1 MKVLF
6 LGTGTSVG
14 VPMIGC
20 NCAVCRSSDP
30 KNRRLRS
37 SIYIESGGTR
47 IVVDTPPDFREQ
59 MLTYKPPRLDAVFFT
74 HSHADHI
81 LGFDD
86 IRRFNTMQGEVI
98 PVYGHPKTLLDVR
111 RIFDYVGKEAPQ
123 GVYRPMA
130 EFIELGEGEHNVG
143 DLVITPFMVE
153 HGQKPT
159 LGFIFKEANYKVGYA
174 PDCRDI
180 STGELAK
187 LKDLDVMIIDG
198 LRHRPH
204 RTHFTVRESI
214 EMLRRIGAGVSYL
227 THISHELDHRS
238 AQQDLPEGVRLAYDG
253 LCLGCVEK
261 AAS

>member
-1 MKVLF
+1 MKALF

-20 NCAVCRSSDP
+20 RCAVCSSGDP

-37 SIYIESGGTR
+37 SIYIESGRTR
-47 IVVDTPPDFREQ
+47 VVVDTPPDFREQ
-59 MLTYKPPRLDAVFFT
+59 MLKCRPPRLDAVFFT

-86 IRRFNTMQGEVI
+86 IRRFNTIQGEVI
-98 PVYGHPKTLLDVR
+98 PVYGHRETLRDVR

-130 EFIELGEGEHNVG
+130 EFIEIGEGENKIG
-143 DLVITPFMVE
+143 DLGVTPFLVE
-153 HGQKPT
+153 HGQKST
-159 LGFIFKEANYKVGYA
+159 LGFIFREGNYKVGYA
-174 PDCRDI
+174 PDCCGI
-180 STGELAK
+180 SERELAK
-187 LKDLDVMIIDG
+187 LAGLNVMIIDG

-214 EMLRRIGAGVSYL
+214 KLLRRIGAGKSYL
-227 THISHELDHRS
+227 THISHELDHS
-238 AQQDLPEGVRLAYDG
+238 STQKDLPEGISLAYDG
-253 LCLGCVEK
+253 LCVGSAEK
-261 AAS
+261 TKS